1 MKSPFVFHKI
11 VTGERFVG
19 REQEVQKL
27 CNNFRD
33 GINTFIISPR
43 RTGKTSL
50 VLEASHRFQEANKSD
65 YWFVFINIWNVRSE
79 EEFYDKFT
87 NEVLQ
92 KTASKFSEI
101 VENAKAYL
109 TNVKPTIDLEYE
121 SIKLSLGLNPPKRN
135 VENVLDL
142 PEKLATKRSKHL
154 VVCLDEFQD
163 IENFDDPVS
172 FQKNLRSTWQRH
184 QNVCYILYGSKKHML
199 SNLFENPSMP
209 FYRFGDIIYL
219 KRIENKKWIDYIVK
233 SFRKTQK
240 EISKTMVDIIVNVLQ
255 QHPYYIQQFFNIL
268 WQNTESK
275 VSEEQINE
283 SFEEFIEYNGGQF
296 ELILKNLSVTQL
308 NFLKAL
314 SNDVQSFH
322 AQETLKNYKLGS
334 SANVTSIKKALL
346 EKEII
351 ELKDDTYSFTDPAFL
366 LFFKKIYNPG
376 CNVYNFTG

>member
-87 NEVLQ
+87 NEVLK

-109 TNVKPTIDLEYE
+109 TDVKPTFDLEYE

-135 VENVLDL
+135 IENVLDL
-142 PEKLATKRSKHL
+142 AEKLATKKNKHL

-184 QNVCYILYGSKKHML
+184 QNVSYVLYGSKKHML

-240 EISKTMVDIIVNVLQ
+240 EISKTIVDIIVNVLQ

>member
-184 QNVCYILYGSKKHML
+184 QNVSYVLYGSKKHML